1 MVQVEAAD
9 GAPMMARREV
19 VEADGRAPTVTRL
32 RAAAAAAA
40 AAVAAAEAEVD
51 CVSSVPTCTRVGVEE
66 AAAEHGEGH
75 HKIEEGARMPLG
87 PRAAEAAELA
97 DDVAPAR
104 AAVAAAVAAATQAPC
119 L

>member
-1 MVQVEAAD
+1 MVAQREEA
-9 GAPMMARREV
+9 
-19 VEADGRAPTVTRL
+19 EADGRSPTVTCLRAAAAAAAVDRPTVNCL

-40 AAVAAAEAEVD
+40 AAVD
-51 CVSSVPTCTRVGVEE
+51 CVSPVPTCTRVGVEV
-66 AAAEHGEGH
+66 AAAEHGEGR
-75 HKIEEGARMPLG
+75 HKIEEGARVPLG

-104 AAVAAAVAAATQAPC
+104 AAVAAAAAAATQAPC